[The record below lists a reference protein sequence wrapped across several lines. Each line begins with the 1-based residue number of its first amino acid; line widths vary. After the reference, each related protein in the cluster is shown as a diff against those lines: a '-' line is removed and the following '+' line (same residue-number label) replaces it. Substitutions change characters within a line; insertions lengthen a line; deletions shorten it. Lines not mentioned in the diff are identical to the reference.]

1 MIRRPPRSTLFPYT
15 TLFRSRTELYIGKA
29 HSIFGLSEV
38 GDRAEV
44 WSVAATAPARRACM
58 GIGIFDGD
66 VGGAIRSGV
75 DAQGDVGDQ
84 IEQMGGPSG
93 VDFFPGVRWF

>member
-1 MIRRPPRSTLFPYT
+1 
-15 TLFRSRTELYIGKA
+15 
-29 HSIFGLSEV
+29 
-38 GDRAEV
+38 
-44 WSVAATAPARRACM
+44 M

-84 IEQMGGPSG
+84 IEQMAAQ
-93 VDFFPGVRWF
+93 RR